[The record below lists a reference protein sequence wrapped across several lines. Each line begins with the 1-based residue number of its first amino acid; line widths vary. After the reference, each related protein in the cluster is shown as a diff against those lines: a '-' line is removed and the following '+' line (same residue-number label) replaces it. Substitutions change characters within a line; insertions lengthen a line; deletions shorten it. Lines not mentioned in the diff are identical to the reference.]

1 MKKYTWITTYTLTL
15 HLKEALHL
23 NSFPGVKCF
32 RDADSSKTARSD
44 FVFLRLSMPIL
55 VLQVGT
61 CFSHL
66 FPTDEILSLDLQ
78 NFQATKL

>member
-1 MKKYTWITTYTLTL
+1 MKKCTWITTYTLTP

-32 RDADSSKTARSD
+32 RDADNSKTAWFD
-44 FVFLRLSMPIL
+44 FVFFRLPLPIL
-55 VLQVGT
+55 LLQAGT

-66 FPTDEILSLDLQ
+66 FPTDQILSLDLL